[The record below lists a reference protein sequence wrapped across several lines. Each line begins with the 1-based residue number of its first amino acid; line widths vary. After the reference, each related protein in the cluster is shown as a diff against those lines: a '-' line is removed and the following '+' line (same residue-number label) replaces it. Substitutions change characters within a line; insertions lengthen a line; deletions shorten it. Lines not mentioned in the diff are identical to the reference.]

1 MAFPLATA
9 WWAPL
14 AIVGG
19 ALAGAVFG
27 YVLLLVSGTARP
39 REAPGSRRL
48 RFETTDKTN
57 YPQWNPAA
65 FLAVTA
71 IVGLVVGLAVG
82 LSVG

>member
-1 MAFPLATA
+1 MALPLATA

-19 ALAGAVFG
+19 ALAGAVVG
-27 YVLLLVSGTARP
+27 YLLLVVAGTARP
-39 REAPGSRRL
+39 REAAGSRRL

-65 FLAVTA
+65 FLVATA

>member
-1 MAFPLATA
+1 MVLPLATA

-19 ALAGAVFG
+19 ALGGAVFG
-27 YVLLLVSGTARP
+27 YLLLVVAGSTRP
-39 REAPGSRRL
+39 REASESRRL
-48 RFETTDKTN
+48 RFQTTEKTS

-65 FLAVTA
+65 FLAA
-71 IVGLVVGLAVG
+71 AALVGLIVGLAVG